1 MLDVRTAALRACVSV
16 PGFDPADPAASLE
29 APNSPFLN
37 RALQAYAVGSVF
49 KPVLAAAALGYA
61 LLGPGA
67 PVSAAGAAG
76 QVQEGPVEGYEA
88 ADHQNDE
95 DTLSFRLDASPEFEK
110 GGKNGGLYLE
120 NPRENRYDLQADI
133 ELEDGTVVYS
143 SPVLEPDSHID
154 TVDLDEELE
163 DGTYPAQARLFAV
176 DPESGVIVGYVLQPI
191 ELRVGN
197 AD

>member
-1 MLDVRTAALRACVSV
+1 MKDYRSLWKKPHLVAAVMAGTA
-16 PGFDPADPAASLE
+16 G
-29 APNSPFLN
+29 
-37 RALQAYAVGSVF
+37 
-49 KPVLAAAALGYA
+49 VLAAAALGYA
-61 LLGPGA
+61 
-67 PVSAAGAAG
+67 
-76 QVQEGPVEGYEA
+76 VQEGPVEGYEA

-95 DTLSFRLDASPEFEK
+95 DTLSFRLDTSPEFEK

-133 ELEDGTVVYS
+133 ELDDGTVVYS

-191 ELRVGN
+191 ELRIGN

>member
-1 MLDVRTAALRACVSV
+1 MKDYRSLWKKPHLVAAVMAGTA
-16 PGFDPADPAASLE
+16 G
-29 APNSPFLN
+29 
-37 RALQAYAVGSVF
+37 
-49 KPVLAAAALGYA
+49 VLAAAALGYA

-67 PVSAAGAAG
+67 PVSAARAAG

-120 NPRENRYDLQADI
+120 NPRENRYNLQADI
-133 ELEDGTVVYS
+133 EMEDGTVVYS

-191 ELRVGN
+191 ELRIGN

>member
-1 MLDVRTAALRACVSV
+1 MRCWGLAR
-16 PGFDPADPAASLE
+16 GFRSR
-29 APNSPFLN
+29 SS
-37 RALQAYAVGSVF
+37 RV
-49 KPVLAAAALGYA
+49 
-61 LLGPGA
+61 
-67 PVSAAGAAG
+67 

-88 ADHQNDE
+88 AGHQNDE

-176 DPESGVIVGYVLQPI
+176 DPESRSHCGLCAP
-191 ELRVGN
+191 
-197 AD
+197 AH

>member
-1 MLDVRTAALRACVSV
+1 MKDYRSLWKKPHLVAAVMAGTA
-16 PGFDPADPAASLE
+16 G
-29 APNSPFLN
+29 
-37 RALQAYAVGSVF
+37 
-49 KPVLAAAALGYA
+49 VLAA
-61 LLGPGA
+61 
-67 PVSAAGAAG
+67 
-76 QVQEGPVEGYEA
+76 
-88 ADHQNDE
+88 
-95 DTLSFRLDASPEFEK
+95 
-110 GGKNGGLYLE
+110 
-120 NPRENRYDLQADI
+120 ENRYDLQADI

>member
-1 MLDVRTAALRACVSV
+1 MRPPTIRMTRIPSVSGWTHRRSLRRAGRT
-16 PGFDPADPAASLE
+16 
-29 APNSPFLN
+29 
-37 RALQAYAVGSVF
+37 
-49 KPVLAAAALGYA
+49 
-61 LLGPGA
+61 
-67 PVSAAGAAG
+67 
-76 QVQEGPVEGYEA
+76 
-88 ADHQNDE
+88 
-95 DTLSFRLDASPEFEK
+95 
-110 GGKNGGLYLE
+110 GGLYLE